1 MLPGALY
8 YLKERIFLMTEAEIA
23 KIFTASGISL
33 CGSFRRCVLS
43 SDLKIR
49 DQRID
54 SVFNSVINIYMGR

>member
-23 KIFTASGISL
+23 KIFTVSL
-33 CGSFRRCVLS
+33 CGSFHRCVLS

-54 SVFNSVINIYMGR
+54 SVFNSVVNIYMGR